1 MLLKRSTELIN
12 KNGENNMKKIENS
25 TDEVKLQIKVDWLS
39 FTLLPQV
46 DIKNGQRF
54 QMLKYLGYKKEDFEK
69 ISGRFFYNSG
79 KTLGRYLNVYYDDY
93 SKEISKYSAK
103 NILYVWTGQGSTDL
117 AKRIE
122 KKYGLGWEQSW
133 FKFFEYLQKLG
144 AKVTRI
150 DLAVDCY
157 HKELDLSHLEKR
169 LRTGSFKSLKRR
181 WNVIKQRD
189 TEGNIRAYTLYV
201 GQSRGKT
208 SQKGGSFVRFYDKYA
223 ESKAKAV
230 VMPREVEDVING
242 GGSRSWI
249 RAEQQFNKGK
259 AQECVNEILR
269 RRSFGEVYYGTLRS
283 TVEILQPSRK
293 NKDKKT
299 WKLDPMWAKFLRD
312 TRKITLSDPERN
324 LAIGRLLRW
333 IAVAVIPSLKLIDI
347 LGTARGFNI
356 YQLIREHKIGGF
368 QKKQKRL
375 LEDAL
380 QMPDELLKFYLQQ
393 FMKEGC
399 GEKDE

>member
-1 MLLKRSTELIN
+1 MN
-12 KNGENNMKKIENS
+12 KIENS
-25 TDEVKLQIKVDWLS
+25 TEKVKLQIKVDWLS
-39 FTLLPQV
+39 FTLLPQNDV
-46 DIKNGQRF
+46 KNGQRF
-54 QMLKYLGYKKEDFEK
+54 QMLKYLGYKEEDFEK

-79 KTLGRYLNVYYDDY
+79 KTLGRFLNVYYDDY
-93 SKEISKYSAK
+93 SQEISKYSAK
-103 NILYVWTGQGSTDL
+103 NVLYTWTGQGSTDL

-122 KKYGLGWEQSW
+122 KKYGLDWEQAW
-133 FKFFEYLQKLG
+133 FKFFEYLQDLG

-169 LRTGSFKSLKRR
+169 LKNGAFKSLKRR
-181 WNVIKQRD
+181 WNSIKQRD
-189 TEGNIRAYTLYV
+189 TEGNIKAYTLYV

-230 VMPREVEDVING
+230 VMPREVEDIVTG
-242 GGSRSWI
+242 GGSRSWV

-269 RRSFGEVYYGTLRS
+269 QRSFGKVYCGTLRS
-283 TVEILQPSRK
+283 TVEFLQPSRK

-299 WKLDPMWAKFLRD
+299 WKVDPMWQKFLHD
-312 TRKITLSDPERN
+312 TEKITLSDPERD
-324 LAIGRLLRW
+324 LTLGRLLRW
-333 IAVAVIPSLKLIDI
+333 ISVQVCGSLHLLDE
-347 LGTARGFNI
+347 LGQARGFNI
-356 YQLIREHKIGGF
+356 YQLIRDRKVGEY

-375 LEDAL
+375 LEDAK
-380 QMPDELLKFYLQQ
+380 QMPDSLLKYYLRQ
-393 FMKEGC
+393 FMEGY
-399 GEKDE
+399 GENEDE